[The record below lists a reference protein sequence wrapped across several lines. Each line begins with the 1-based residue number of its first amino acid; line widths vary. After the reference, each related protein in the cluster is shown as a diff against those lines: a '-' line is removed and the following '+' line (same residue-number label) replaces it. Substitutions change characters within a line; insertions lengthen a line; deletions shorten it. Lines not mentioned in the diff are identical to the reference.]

1 MDRITKH
8 CLVLHLIL
16 KRKCEEELVR
26 SLARLRIIFN
36 YFNAASECR
45 LFFFVPSLFFHSS
58 RTKIWILNLAL
69 GFIRYEGS
77 CGLFMGGFL
86 SFLDVIEPLCYDVV
100 ALWSHIQDH
109 ISYCIYHVC
118 ISLIIAHII
127 LHIMISECRIRVS
140 HIVTVLVLNILL
152 HELN

>member
-1 MDRITKH
+1 LLLVSWFLVEYAGPSRSPWF
-8 CLVLHLIL
+8 LVLSVNSIQLIL
-16 KRKCEEELVR
+16 
-26 SLARLRIIFN
+26 SA
-36 YFNAASECR
+36 
-45 LFFFVPSLFFHSS
+45 LFSFVENQDLD
-58 RTKIWILNLAL
+58 LAL